1 MYYILPDGMLLD
13 LARRRPA
20 SMRAL
25 AENRRLHPG
34 LIKRHGRTILGCI
47 KSALSGPVPQSVPT
61 LEDHQQARLLAVWAE
76 LLGAEMGIA
85 PRLLLPNAMKVV
97 RTGTAGISGWRN
109 VCKPRLENFRTGA
122 EVITIDGSLKKPCL
136 RLLN

>member
-1 MYYILPDGMLLD
+1 MLLD

-20 SMRAL
+20 SMPAL

-47 KSALSGPVPQSVPT
+47 KRALSGPVPASVPT

-76 LLGAEMGIA
+76 LIGAEMGIA
-85 PRLLLPNAMKVV
+85 PRLLLPDAMTVV
-97 RTGTAGISGWRN
+97 RTGTAGISGWRK
-109 VCKPRLENFRTGA
+109 VCKPRLENFRTGS